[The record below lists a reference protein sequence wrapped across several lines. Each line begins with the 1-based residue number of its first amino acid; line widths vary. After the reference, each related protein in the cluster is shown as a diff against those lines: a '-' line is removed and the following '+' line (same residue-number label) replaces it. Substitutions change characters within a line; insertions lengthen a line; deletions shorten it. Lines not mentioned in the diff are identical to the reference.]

1 MDSRPD
7 SPIRDPPAPAVQAEA
22 AITQERIKRIR
33 NSGLQLQGE
42 AALIVKKLKRS
53 TDDSQDYWHKLSVI
67 HDLRSRIKKYTMEGE
82 KIDFLARGGDED
94 TFNNL
99 DSTLKLTE
107 AIEAHKRQ
115 KLLFEEH
122 NQKLKL
128 SNPARRVWMSM
139 FTCSRIG
146 LNMAKVDVS
155 VRERSDQGAFK
166 KDILR
171 DYNLEPDRSDKNK
184 RGLYWSVVHGT
195 WEVDDAMTAA
205 HIFPVSW
212 GQKMMTEMFGDECK
226 DELFSS
232 RNGLLLPR
240 AVERAMDEWAIVIV
254 PDLANNP
261 DINEV
266 KPWIASAPREYK
278 FRVLDHNHPELN
290 KRISSSD
297 DDTRLGKDLD
307 QSRLVFRGS
316 YRPRAR
322 FLWLWFACAILKR
335 FWASPI
341 HGAPEKLTSQFGRG
355 VWATAG
361 HYLRRD
367 FVLGIMEEMGHE
379 IDDLMLE
386 GAMPALVEEDK
397 VPNKAVA
404 AMLASRVVEV
414 CEKEEGEDEEGRDE
428 EGGDDN
434 TEDDEDLFDIL

>member
-1 MDSRPD
+1 MESRPN
-7 SPIRDPPAPAVQAEA
+7 SPIGDPPAPAVQAEA
-22 AITQERIKRIR
+22 VTTQERIKRIR
-33 NSGLQLQGE
+33 NSSLKLQGE
-42 AALIVKKLKRS
+42 AGSIVKKLKRS
-53 TDDSQDYWHKLSVI
+53 TDDSQDYWHKLSMV

-122 NQKLKL
+122 NRKLKS
-128 SNPARRVWMSM
+128 SNPARRVLMSM

-146 LNMAKVDVS
+146 LNAAKAGVG
-155 VRERSDQGAFK
+155 VRESSDQRAFK
-166 KDILR
+166 KNILR

-195 WEVDDAMTAA
+195 WMVDDVMTAA

-232 RNGLLLPR
+232 RNGLLLPKGIK
-240 AVERAMDEWAIVIV
+240 RAMDEWAIVIV
-254 PDLANNP
+254 PDLPNDP

-278 FRVLDHNHPELN
+278 FRVLDHSHPELS

-307 QSRLVFRGS
+307 QSRLIFRGNH
-316 YRPRAR
+316 RPRAR

-367 FVLGIMEEMGHE
+367 FVLGIMEEMDHE
-379 IDDLMLE
+379 IDDFMLE
-386 GAMPALVEEDK
+386 GAMPTLVEEDN

-414 CEKEEGEDEEGRDE
+414 CEKEEGEDEDE
-428 EGGDDN
+428 EGDDED